1 MSGKIDC
8 QYVNFRKLEFVY
20 ALNKVTLN
28 KIDVN
33 FFKEFLIYLKDH
45 VNLCLLP

>member
-1 MSGKIDC
+1 MSRKIDC
-8 QYVNFRKLEFVY
+8 QYVNFRKLEWFVY

-33 FFKEFLIYLKDH
+33 FLKSFWFI
-45 VNLCLLP
+45 